1 MAANEVSIYGNGGIM
16 TGLAGT
22 AVVYIGQVNSKYGFF
37 YKLLNTT
44 PDPDVEQWTFL
55 SRDAFLV
62 AVASGNG
69 SYHSGIDVSSM
80 LNEGN
85 SATFITPVAGND
97 WKVNVIN
104 DNSLPRL
111 YNNQPFYSL
120 RGSGIAVIDPN
131 TATYSNAPAVGP
143 TAVAA
148 AAAKSG
154 SAEWLETIFGA
165 KAAAFIK
172 DNSTWIFVALLVVAY
187 LLYMEKTGKGK
198 KKAKFL
204 GLF

>member
-1 MAANEVSIYGNGGIM
+1 MAANEVSIYGNVGTM

-22 AVVYIGQVNSKYGFF
+22 AVVYIGQVNSKYGLF

-44 PDPDVEQWTFL
+44 PDPDAEQWTFL

-62 AVASGNG
+62 AVAGGNG
-69 SYHSGIDVSSM
+69 AYHSGVDVNSM

-131 TATYSNAPAVGP
+131 TATYSNAP
-143 TAVAA
+143 TAATTVVTTT
-148 AAAKSG
+148 AAKSAT
-154 SAEWLETIFGA
+154 SNIIETLFGA
-165 KAAAFIK
+165 QAAKFVT
-172 DNSTWIFVALLVVAY
+172 DNSVWIFIALLVVGY
-187 LLYMEKTGKGK
+187 LLYVEKRGKGK
-198 KKAKFL
+198 KKSKFL

>member
-1 MAANEVSIYGNGGIM
+1 MAANEVSLIGNIGTM

-22 AVVYIGQVNSKYGFF
+22 AVVYIGQVNSKYGLF

-62 AVASGNG
+62 AVAGGNG
-69 SYHSGIDVSSM
+69 AYHSGVDINSM
-80 LNEGN
+80 LNDGN
-85 SATFITPVAGND
+85 SATYITPVAGND

-131 TATYSNAPAVGP
+131 TATYTNAAPVATTTVAV
-143 TAVAA
+143 T
-148 AAAKSG
+148 AKSA
-154 SAEWLETIFGA
+154 SANFLDNIFGTQLTT
-165 KAAAFIK
+165 FIK
-172 DNSTWIFVALLVVAY
+172 DNSTWIFLGALVIAY
-187 LLYMEKTGKGK
+187 LLYMEKSGKGK
-198 KKAKFL
+198 KKSKFL